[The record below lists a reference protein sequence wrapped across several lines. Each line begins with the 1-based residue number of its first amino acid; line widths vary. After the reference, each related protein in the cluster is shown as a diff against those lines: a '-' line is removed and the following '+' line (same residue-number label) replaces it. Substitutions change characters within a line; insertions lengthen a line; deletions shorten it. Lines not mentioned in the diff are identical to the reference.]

1 LGPGVFSEMRR
12 QGLLLQI
19 GILPPSRVFEHQRD
33 ARALTQVASATRLVR
48 LDANANQHAPSPG
61 SRTALEG
68 VRPRSSEWGKRR
80 IAGSER
86 NASVLEGYQPF
97 PPEGGQKSPWN
108 SFQGSSV
115 LNRPI
120 PLPDSSGSNN
130 TTFKHGQPERFVDAA
145 VASNFLCCSR
155 KHLLHL
161 ARTGQVPAHP
171 FGGGSRKS
179 WLFRLS
185 ELAAFV
191 LQSNGNSSKMGAGR
205 SSETET
211 R

>member
-1 LGPGVFSEMRR
+1 MDGLKSQLG
-12 QGLLLQI
+12 
-19 GILPPSRVFEHQRD
+19 
-33 ARALTQVASATRLVR
+33 
-48 LDANANQHAPSPG
+48 SPG
-61 SRTALEG
+61 
-68 VRPRSSEWGKRR
+68 
-80 IAGSER
+80 
-86 NASVLEGYQPF
+86 
-97 PPEGGQKSPWN
+97 
-108 SFQGSSV
+108 
-115 LNRPI
+115 LNNLTI
-120 PLPDSSGSNN
+120 QNEQQES
-130 TTFKHGQPERFVDAA
+130 FVDAA
-145 VASNFLCCSR
+145 RAANFLCCSR

-191 LQSNGNSSKMGAGR
+191 LQSSGNGSKMGAGR

>member
-1 LGPGVFSEMRR
+1 MDRPNSQPG
-12 QGLLLQI
+12 
-19 GILPPSRVFEHQRD
+19 
-33 ARALTQVASATRLVR
+33 
-48 LDANANQHAPSPG
+48 SPG
-61 SRTALEG
+61 S
-68 VRPRSSEWGKRR
+68 
-80 IAGSER
+80 
-86 NASVLEGYQPF
+86 
-97 PPEGGQKSPWN
+97 
-108 SFQGSSV
+108 
-115 LNRPI
+115 
-120 PLPDSSGSNN
+120 NN
-130 TTFKHGQPERFVDAA
+130 LIIQHEQQEPFVDAA
-145 VASNFLCCSR
+145 RAANFLCCSR

-191 LQSNGNSSKMGAGR
+191 LQSSGNGSKMGAGR